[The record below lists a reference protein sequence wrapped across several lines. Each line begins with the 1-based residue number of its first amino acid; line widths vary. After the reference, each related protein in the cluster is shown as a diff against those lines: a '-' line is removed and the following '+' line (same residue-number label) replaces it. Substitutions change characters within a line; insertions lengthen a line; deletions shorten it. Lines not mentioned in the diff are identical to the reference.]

1 MSTILLSQKFYTI
14 SNHQIC
20 NDMKLVTLEKVKE
33 VLETGANEVN
43 VSEEV
48 RTAAMKPLERM
59 LELGK

>member
-1 MSTILLSQKFYTI
+1 
-14 SNHQIC
+14 
-20 NDMKLVTLEKVKE
+20 MKLVTLEKVKE